1 MNEFELTNAQRAC
14 FGLVPVEE
22 TWERF
27 YVKTSHFDKFTAIA
41 YADGCT
47 LKKLVCVS
55 EKQYSEEEMDEAIS
69 PDKKTIYPK
78 TSKGKPAKLSAAVL
92 LKRKSHGMCLSY
104 YDDYINLYSA
114 DNEKNYYENRIENR
128 KITCFADFVV
138 WVNEWCADTTPADL
152 EEIGAFA
159 AAPRKHVKYR
169 EGDVFRFRVGRRTY
183 GYGRILVDY
192 PKMRKEKT
200 PFWDIFM
207 GTALECAAYPILT
220 ERRDVTTAEL
230 ASLCPLPSGV
240 MADNRIF
247 YGEYEIIG
255 NTPITDSEDYAI
267 HYGGSINYRERGQGR
282 VNFQYGKIF
291 ISRTG
296 ILPVPGCERF
306 AMNGVGFH
314 LHVNR
319 NILEAVIE
327 AGNNTPYWELG
338 YPVDVK
344 TDLRN
349 PAFADQRRAVMLQML
364 GVSDSDN

>member
-27 YVKTSHFDKFTAIA
+27 YVKTSHFDHFTAIA
-41 YADGCT
+41 YAEGCK
-47 LKKLVCVS
+47 LKKLIRVS
-55 EKQYSEEEMDEAIS
+55 EKQYTEDEMDEEIS
-69 PDKKTIYPK
+69 QDKKTIYPK

-92 LKRKSHGMCLSY
+92 VKRKSHGMCLSY
-104 YDDYINLYSA
+104 YDKHINLYSA
-114 DNEKNYYENRIENR
+114 DNEMNFYESGVDQRTV
-128 KITCFADFVV
+128 TCFSDFVD
-138 WVNEWCADTTPADL
+138 WVNEWCADTTPADIAEL
-152 EEIGAFA
+152 SAFA
-159 AAPRKHVKYR
+159 AAPRRHVKYR
-169 EGDVFRFRVGRRTY
+169 EGDVFRYRVGRRTY

-230 ASLCPLPSGV
+230 ASLCPLPSCV
-240 MADNRIF
+240 MADNRVF

-255 NTPITDSEDYAI
+255 NIPITQSEDYAI
-267 HYGGSINYRERGQGR
+267 HYGGSIDYRERGQGL
-282 VNFQYGKIF
+282 VIFQYGKVF
-291 ISRTG
+291 LRRTG
-296 ILPVPGCERF
+296 IGPVPGCERF
-306 AMNGVGFH
+306 AMNAVSFS
-314 LHVNR
+314 LNVNR
-319 NILEAVIE
+319 TILEAVIS
-327 AGNNTPYWELG
+327 AGDNSPYWKLG
-338 YPVDVK
+338 YPLYVK

-364 GVSDSDN
+364 GVSDSDK

>member
-14 FGLVPVEE
+14 FGLAPVEE

-27 YVKTSHFDKFTAIA
+27 YVKTSHYDNYTAIA
-41 YADGCT
+41 YAEGCT
-47 LKKLVCVS
+47 LKKLIRVS
-55 EKQYSEEEMDEAIS
+55 EKQYSEEEMDEVIS
-69 PDKKTIYPK
+69 PDKVTIYPK

-104 YDDYINLYSA
+104 YDKYINLYSA
-114 DNEKNYYENRIENR
+114 DNEMNFYESEVDHRTV
-128 KITCFADFVV
+128 TCFSDFVD

-152 EEIGAFA
+152 AEIGAFA

-230 ASLCPLPSGV
+230 ASLCPLPSCV
-240 MADNRIF
+240 MADNRVF

-255 NTPITDSEDYAI
+255 NIPITDSEDYAI
-267 HYGGSINYRERGQGR
+267 HYGASIDYRERGQGR

-296 ILPVPGCERF
+296 ILPVPECERF
-306 AMNGVGFH
+306 AMNGVDFG
-314 LHVNR
+314 LNVNR
-319 NILEAVIE
+319 TILEAVIE

-364 GVSDSDN
+364 GVSDSDK